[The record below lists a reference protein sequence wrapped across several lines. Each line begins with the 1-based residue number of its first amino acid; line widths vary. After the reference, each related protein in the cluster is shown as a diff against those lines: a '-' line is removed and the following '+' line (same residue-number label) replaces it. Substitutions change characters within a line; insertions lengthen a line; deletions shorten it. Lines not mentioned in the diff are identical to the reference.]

1 MNLQS
6 AVVLLTGASGGIG
19 SATAQALLKRGAKVL
34 MTGRDSVKLNQLRL
48 TFGVASDRLDAM
60 AVDLQAEADRNRL
73 VERAANWNGGVN
85 VLINNAGTGELK
97 LFDRHTP
104 EEVAA
109 LLNINLLAP
118 LQLTHA
124 LLPHFRT
131 LSDAHILNVGSVY
144 GAIGYPGY
152 AVYSATKFGL
162 RGFSEALRREL
173 EGTNIRVHYLAPR
186 ATRTPM
192 NSAAVD
198 ALNLALHTAV
208 DSPERV
214 ALSVCRMLEQAERE
228 RVIGWPEKFF
238 VRVNAL
244 LTPLVDRAIR
254 KQLPLIRKYAEAAAH
269 EPSALKTES
278 TRIAR
283 NSA

>member
-19 SATAQALLKRGAKVL
+19 SATAQALLKRGARVL
-34 MTGRDSVKLNQLRL
+34 MTGRDSAKLNQLRL
-48 TFGVASDRLDAM
+48 KFGVASDRLDAV

-73 VERAANWNGGVN
+73 AERAANWNGGVN

-97 LFDRHTP
+97 LFDGHTA
-104 EEVAA
+104 EDVAA
-109 LLNINLLAP
+109 LVNINLLAP
-118 LQLTHA
+118 LQLTRA
-124 LLPHFRT
+124 LLPHLRT
-131 LSDAHILNVGSVY
+131 LSNAHILNVGSVY

-173 EGTNIRVHYLAPR
+173 DDTNIRVHYLAPR

-192 NSAAVD
+192 NNAAVD
-198 ALNLALHTAV
+198 ALNIALHIAV

-228 RVIGWPEKFF
+228 RVIGWPEQLF
-238 VRVNAL
+238 VRINAL
-244 LTPLVDRAIR
+244 LPALVDRNLR
-254 KQLPLIRKYAEAAAH
+254 KQLPVIRKYAEAAH
-269 EPSALKTES
+269 EPSARITES
-278 TRIAR
+278 TRITR

>member
-19 SATAQALLKRGAKVL
+19 SATAQARLKRGAKVL

-48 TFGVASDRLDAM
+48 KFGVASDRLDAM
-60 AVDLQAEADRNRL
+60 AVDLQTEADRNRL
-73 VERAANWNGGVN
+73 AERAANWNGGVN

-97 LFDRHTP
+97 LFDDHTH

-109 LLNINLLAP
+109 LLNLNLLAP

-124 LLPHFRT
+124 LLPHLRT
-131 LSDAHILNVGSVY
+131 LCDAHILNVGSVY

-192 NSAAVD
+192 NSATVD
-198 ALNLALHTAV
+198 ALNLALRIAV
-208 DSPERV
+208 DTPERV

-228 RVIGWPEKFF
+228 RVIGWPEKLF

-254 KQLPLIRKYAEAAAH
+254 KQLPLIRKYAEAATR
-269 EPSALKTES
+269 EPSALTTEP